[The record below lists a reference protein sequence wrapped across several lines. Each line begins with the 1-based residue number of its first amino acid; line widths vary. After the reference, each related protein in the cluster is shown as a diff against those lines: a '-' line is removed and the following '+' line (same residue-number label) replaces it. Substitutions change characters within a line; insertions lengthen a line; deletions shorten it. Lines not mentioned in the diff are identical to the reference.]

1 MCGQLHCAGQCLTI
15 FPERSASQR
24 ATPMGS
30 LIGIQN
36 KMSSCDC
43 QIPAVVL
50 WPPRLSGCLASKVAE
65 SQQQMCFLH
74 GTGNFMG
81 FPHDFSH
88 FSPVFLW
95 RVSTCL
101 PSEVISGW
109 SWKYVQ
115 LAPSQSFNLS
125 IKDSEQGF
133 LKLIRGTVLD
143 VNQIGVQ
150 MLGCYLGCYDAVFF
164 FLMLFNGVF
173 MNVSKHVQHYD
184 PVP

>member
-1 MCGQLHCAGQCLTI
+1 
-15 FPERSASQR
+15 
-24 ATPMGS
+24 
-30 LIGIQN
+30 
-36 KMSSCDC
+36 MSSCDC

-164 FLMLFNGVF
+164 LMLFNGVF